1 MTRLTL
7 LSSLVVLIFLA
18 GCSVLEEGPAPR
30 LPKANVLPLA
40 IDDAYQFRKILLSSL
55 DPAYIEPETK
65 NDMIRFERSRLSFG
79 AVDSIEMAERY
90 GNYYTIFW
98 RNSTR
103 SDVTLRLEYRQAG
116 LGNYVMAKERFYP
129 DTVGSHRSTFSVIG
143 DEFLENGR
151 VTSWRALLI
160 VEGRIVALSQ
170 SYMWR

>member
-1 MTRLTL
+1 MKRLTL
-7 LSSLVVLIFLA
+7 LAGFVYLMLLA
-18 GCSVLEEGPAPR
+18 GCSTPEGPATR

-40 IDDAYQFRKILLSSL
+40 IDESYKFRKILLSSF
-55 DPAYIEPETK
+55 DPDYIEPETK
-65 NDMIRFERSRLSFG
+65 NDMILFERARRAYG
-79 AVDSIEMAERY
+79 AVDSTEIVRRY

-98 RNSTR
+98 RNATP

-116 LGNYVMAKERFYP
+116 LGNHVMAKERYYP
-129 DTVGSHRSTFSVIG
+129 GAVGSHRSTFEVTG

-151 VTSWRALLI
+151 VTSWRAVLI

>member
-1 MTRLTL
+1 MIRLTL
-7 LSSLVVLIFLA
+7 LSSLVALTLLA
-18 GCSVLEEGPAPR
+18 GCSVPEGPVTR

-40 IDDAYQFRKILLSSL
+40 IDDAYQFRKILTSSF
-55 DPAYIEPETK
+55 DPEYVEIETK
-65 NDMIRFERSRLSFG
+65 NDMINFERARRSFG
-79 AVDSIEMAERY
+79 VVDSTEMAQRY

-116 LGNYVMAKERFYP
+116 LGNYLMAKERSYP
-129 DTVGSHRSTFSVIG
+129 DALGSHRSTFEVTG

-151 VTSWRALLI
+151 VTAWRALLI

>member
-1 MTRLTL
+1 MIRLTL
-7 LSSLVVLIFLA
+7 LSSLVALTLLA
-18 GCSVLEEGPAPR
+18 GCSVPEGPVTR

-40 IDDAYQFRKILLSSL
+40 IDDAYQFRKILTSSF
-55 DPAYIEPETK
+55 DPEYVEIETK
-65 NDMIRFERSRLSFG
+65 NDMINFERARRSFG
-79 AVDSIEMAERY
+79 VVDSTEMAQRY

-116 LGNYVMAKERFYP
+116 LGNYVMAKERSYP
-129 DTVGSHRSTFSVIG
+129 DAFGSHRSTFEVTG

-151 VTSWRALLI
+151 VTAWRALLI

>member
-7 LSSLVVLIFLA
+7 LSSLVLLTLLA
-18 GCSVLEEGPAPR
+18 GCSVPEGPARR

-40 IDDAYQFRKILLSSL
+40 IDDAYQFRKILTSSF
-55 DPAYIEPETK
+55 DPEYVEIQTK
-65 NDMIRFERSRLSFG
+65 NDMINFERARRSFG
-79 AVDSIEMAERY
+79 AIDSTEMAQRY

-116 LGNYVMAKERFYP
+116 LGNFVMAKERSYP
-129 DTVGSHRSTFSVIG
+129 DTVGSHRSTFEVTG

-151 VTSWRALLI
+151 VTAWRALLI

>member
-1 MTRLTL
+1 MTRSTL
-7 LSSLVVLIFLA
+7 LSSLVVLTLLV
-18 GCSVLEEGPAPR
+18 GCSAPEGPAIR

-40 IDDAYQFRKILLSSL
+40 LDDAYQFRKILLSSL
-55 DPAYIEPETK
+55 DPERIEPDTK
-65 NDMIRFERSRLSFG
+65 NEMILFERARRTYG
-79 AVDSIEMAERY
+79 AIDSTEVVQRY

-116 LGNYVMAKERFYP
+116 LGNYVMAKERSYP
-129 DTVGSHRSTFSVIG
+129 EAVGSHRSTFEVTG

-151 VTSWRALLI
+151 VTAWRALLI
-160 VEGRIVALSQ
+160 VDGRIVALSQ

>member
-18 GCSVLEEGPAPR
+18 GCSVLEEGPSSR

-40 IDDAYQFRKILLSSL
+40 IDDSYQFRKILLASF
-55 DPAYIEPETK
+55 DPAYIEQDTK
-65 NDMIRFERSRLSFG
+65 NDMIRFERSRLSYG
-79 AVDSIEMAERY
+79 AVDSTEMAARY

-129 DTVGSHRSTFSVIG
+129 DTEGSHRSTFSVIG

>member
-7 LSSLVVLIFLA
+7 LSSLVLLTLLA
-18 GCSVLEEGPAPR
+18 GCSVPEGPATR

-40 IDDAYQFRKILLSSL
+40 IDDAYQFRKILTSCF
-55 DPAYIEPETK
+55 DPEYTEVQTK
-65 NDMIRFERSRLSFG
+65 NDMINFERARRSFG
-79 AVDSIEMAERY
+79 AIDSTEMAQRY

-116 LGNYVMAKERFYP
+116 LGNFVMAKERSYP
-129 DTVGSHRSTFSVIG
+129 DTVGSHRSTFEVTG

-151 VTSWRALLI
+151 VTAWRAVLI

>member
-7 LSSLVVLIFLA
+7 LSSLVVLTLWA
-18 GCSVLEEGPAPR
+18 GCSVAEGPATR
-30 LPKANVLPLA
+30 LPKANVLPLGL
-40 IDDAYQFRKILLSSL
+40 DETYQFRKILLSSF
-55 DPAYIEPETK
+55 DPEYVEIETK
-65 NDMIRFERSRLSFG
+65 NDMINFERARHSFG
-79 AVDSIEMAERY
+79 AIDSTEMAERY

-116 LGNYVMAKERFYP
+116 LGNFVMAKERSYP
-129 DTVGSHRSTFSVIG
+129 DTVGSHRSTFQVTG

-151 VTSWRALLI
+151 VSAWRALLI
-160 VEGRIVALSQ
+160 VDGRIVALSQ

>member
-1 MTRLTL
+1 MIRLTL
-7 LSSLVVLIFLA
+7 LSSLVVLTLLA
-18 GCSVLEEGPAPR
+18 GCSVPEGPATR
-30 LPKANVLPLA
+30 LQKANVLPLA
-40 IDDAYQFRKILLSSL
+40 IDDAYQFRKILTSSF
-55 DPAYIEPETK
+55 DPEYVEIETK
-65 NDMIRFERSRLSFG
+65 NDMINFERARRSFG
-79 AVDSIEMAERY
+79 VVDSTEMAQRY

-116 LGNYVMAKERFYP
+116 LGNYVMAKERSYP
-129 DTVGSHRSTFSVIG
+129 DALGSHRSTFEVTG

-151 VTSWRALLI
+151 VTAWRALLI